1 MTKLLLSL
9 ALSSTASLLVCSSAA
24 LARGN
29 DAAVA
34 RGIDAIRARRYDA
47 AIVEFTNLI
56 NSHPNNG
63 EYHALRGSA
72 YYDSQSYLNAERDFA
87 LAISLGDTRHV
98 VYEQLNNAVSR
109 SEMAP
114 ISTAGQTVDSL
125 MKMGTS
131 ELKAGNYKKA
141 LAAYTILLSK
151 NLPKEVLY
159 VAYAGRAETFLKL
172 GRKGNAKVDAQSLIN
187 AGCRVPGAYDLLKRC
202 TALGR
207 FSPAPGRLVATSGYA
222 GRFKIDPHYNKEAAM
237 NNALGGFID
246 KQLK

>member
-1 MTKLLLSL
+1 MVNITP
-9 ALSSTASLLVCSSAA
+9 CAA
-24 LARGN
+24 LP
-29 DAAVA
+29 
-34 RGIDAIRARRYDA
+34 IMI
-47 AIVEFTNLI
+47 
-56 NSHPNNG
+56 
-63 EYHALRGSA
+63 
-72 YYDSQSYLNAERDFA
+72 LNAERDFA

-109 SEMAP
+109 SEMAT

-202 TALGR
+202 TAMERL
-207 FSPAPGRLVATSGYA
+207 SPAPDTSVATSGFA
-222 GRFKIDPHYNKEAAM
+222 GRFKFDPNYNKEAAM
-237 NNALGGFID
+237 NSALGSFLD
-246 KQLK
+246 KQIK